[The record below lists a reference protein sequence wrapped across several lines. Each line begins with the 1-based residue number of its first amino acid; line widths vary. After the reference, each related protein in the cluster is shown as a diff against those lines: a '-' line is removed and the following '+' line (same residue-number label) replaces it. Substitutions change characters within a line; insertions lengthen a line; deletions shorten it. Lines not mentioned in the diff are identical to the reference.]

1 MRAMRKMLIKH
12 TLAALFPCIY
22 EESARI
28 GINYPQTRAITGFN
42 GCAVHVGLR
51 T

>member
-1 MRAMRKMLIKH
+1 MRAMREILIKH
-12 TLAALFPCIY
+12 TFAALFPCIY

-28 GINYPQTRAITGFN
+28 DINHPQTRAITGIH
-42 GCAVHVGLR
+42 GYTVHVGLR